1 MCSSGVAVRRFAY
14 IDALRGYAILMVI
27 AVHSSQYFADLP
39 GPVKALADQGARGVQ
54 LFFVTSAL
62 TLCMS
67 WCSRNDGASR
77 FYVRRL
83 FRIAPMFWLA
93 IIFFVTT
100 QGIGPRYYA
109 PEGIGVRHI
118 AMTAVFLHGLLP
130 DTITSV
136 VPGGWSVA
144 DEVVFYAIFPL
155 LVPALSRMTLSR
167 AIVSTIVVTVVCSQ
181 VNRIAGLHGQ
191 SLPEVDRGLWGVFT
205 ALWFPRQF
213 PCFLFGMLIFKIATT
228 AQQPS
233 RATARI
239 LIVTSVVAMVAIPF
253 LEGVKYVTPLG
264 LPTTY
269 GILFAVF
276 ALGLMTWQPK
286 IIVNH
291 AVGWIGKVSFSG
303 YLVHLALIG
312 CVPALHPFDSPT
324 LDLLVMFAAITTLTL
339 VVSSLTYLMVER
351 PMIKLGNVLTDRV
364 SRRVLALT

>member
-1 MCSSGVAVRRFAY
+1 VKRFAY

-54 LFFVTSAL
+54 LFFVASAL

-67 WCSRNDGASR
+67 WHSRNDGASR

-100 QGIGPRYYA
+100 QGVGPRYYA
-109 PEGIGVRHI
+109 PDGIGVRHI
-118 AMTAVFLHGLLP
+118 AMTALFLHGLLP

-155 LVPALSRMTLSR
+155 LFLALSRMTLSR
-167 AIVSTIVVTVVCSQ
+167 AIVSTIVVTLVCSQ
-181 VNRIAGLHGQ
+181 INRVADLWGQ
-191 SLPEVDRGLWGVFT
+191 FLPETERGLWGVFT
-205 ALWFPRQF
+205 WLWFPRQF
-213 PCFLFGMLIFKIATT
+213 PCFLFGMLIFKIVTT
-228 AQQPS
+228 AQPPS
-233 RATARI
+233 RATARF
-239 LIVTSVVAMVAIPF
+239 LIATSAVAILAVPF
-253 LEGVKYVTPLG
+253 LQGVKYVTPLG

-269 GILFAVF
+269 GMLFAIF
-276 ALGLMTWQPK
+276 TLGLMTWQPK
-286 IIVNH
+286 IIVNN

-312 CVPALHPFDSPT
+312 RVPLLRPFGSPT
-324 LDLLVMFAAITTLTL
+324 LDFLVMFAIITALTVAI
-339 VVSSLTYLMVER
+339 SSLTYLMIER
-351 PMIKLGNVLTDRV
+351 PMIKLGNVLTDRFAH
-364 SRRVLALT
+364 RALALI